1 MQLHLDNVLYSDIT
15 TAILFSGNNK
25 SITVEN
31 GRHICV
37 TIQIEKNKKDII
49 LNLKHEN
56 KTNLF

>member
-1 MQLHLDNVLYSDIT
+1 VLYSDIT

-37 TIQIEKNKKDII
+37 TIQTEKEKKKKKKDII
-49 LNLKHEN
+49 LNSKHKN
-56 KTNLF
+56 KNNLF